1 MSYTTDVKQEIAL
14 HVPEG
19 DEARAEL
26 SALIQMTSSL
36 SISSRGLGIVTES
49 GNAAVSR
56 CIYRLLKQRYEVQ
69 IEPSVKRR
77 MNLRKNRIYILRA
90 YGNTREILEDL
101 GIYSSR
107 GLKDRPLQRIVT
119 KDSCAR
125 AYLAGAFM
133 AQGSVNSPK
142 TSSYHLEIQA
152 ANQKHAEFLIE
163 LMERFYITARM
174 IERRGHW
181 IVYIKAAER
190 IADFLRCVEADESLL
205 QFEDARI
212 TRDLANSVTRLNN
225 VDVANEY
232 KSMQA
237 ANRQLAD
244 IAVLEEA
251 GQIRFLDDKLQE
263 VITLRKEFPEASL
276 NELAEKIRQRTGN
289 PVSKSGLKHR
299 FVKIHDLA
307 EKAGGTDD

>member
-14 HVPEG
+14 HLPEG

-49 GNAAVSR
+49 SNAAVSR
-56 CIYRLLKQRYEVQ
+56 CIYRLLKQRHEVQ

-77 MNLRKNRIYILRA
+77 MNLRKNRIYILRV

-212 TRDLANSVTRLNN
+212 THDLANSVTRLNN

-237 ANRQLAD
+237 ANRQLMD
-244 IAVLEEA
+244 ISVLEEA
-251 GQIRFLDDKLQE
+251 GQIRFLDAKLQE
-263 VITLRKEFPEASL
+263 VIALRKEFPEASL

-307 EKAGGTDD
+307 EKAGGTDE